1 MYVCMYV
8 YTYVY
13 THVRTYVCVY
23 ILYTCSILAP
33 LLYVA
38 MRDPE
43 HGLRDTM
50 FDRELHVASTGH
62 DDVEAQAAAMFIS
75 FCSQLLRH
83 WELVEASGCQDVPRQ
98 QISKV
103 LYLVTLYC
111 KYSKATDF

>member
-1 MYVCMYV
+1 MCEYIY
-8 YTYVY
+8 YTY
-13 THVRTYVCVY
+13 
-23 ILYTCSILAP
+23 SILAP
-33 LLYVA
+33 LLHVA

-98 QISKV
+98 QLSKV
-103 LYLVTLYC
+103 L
-111 KYSKATDF
+111 F

>member
-1 MYVCMYV
+1 MHV
-8 YTYVY
+8 YTYI
-13 THVRTYVCVY
+13 RTYVYVCEY
-23 ILYTCSILAP
+23 IYYTYSILAP
-33 LLYVA
+33 LLHVA

-98 QISKV
+98 QLSKV
-103 LYLVTLYC
+103 L
-111 KYSKATDF
+111 F